1 MTNRKDLTSRVI
13 RLLKLDITTFLTSLS
28 PILSLYILGGFIDK
42 EIISVFGF
50 TYAFQFL
57 WSMFSRGLNHPI
69 FLYAFKDI
77 KNDKDKTM
85 SIVFSGCS
93 VFLLL
98 EIIAYLLFLFYAKQY
113 LILLKVPNRLIDIC
127 YIYTIY
133 AIAAIGLQVIDFMVF
148 SYYEYTDRLEQNNKL
163 GFLYALIR
171 VGGALLYVFLNKS
184 MTLHFTLQLC
194 ILILPLTSFILII
207 LLKMLSEL
215 KHYQIYFTWE
225 FLKGFKYGT
234 RDILKDILNTIG
246 NFVGT
251 RNTYLAGTA
260 TGANGSTAFQY
271 AFITTITDVQW
282 DCNHEG
288 GTLVSLDIASK
299 PIKYNRINQINDKR
313 LNTILK
319 ADIIAGYIVFGIIS
333 LLTFFIL
340 GIINHFLPITKY
352 MLFNMTF
359 DLIGMILHTP
369 HYALSSLLNA
379 LGAYRELTAIAFIS
393 VIVRILGSSIKSIY
407 AVNIGMIMGVI
418 LNFILALSLFLY
430 YKHMYKTKYKQIN

>member
-1 MTNRKDLTSRVI
+1 MINRKDLTSRVI

-57 WSMFSRGLNHPI
+57 WGMFSRGLNHPI

-77 KNDKDKTM
+77 KNDKNKTM

-93 VFLLL
+93 VFFLL
-98 EIIAYLLFLFYAKQY
+98 EVVAYLLFLFSTKQY
-113 LILLKVPNRLIDIC
+113 LILLKVPNELIDIC

-148 SYYEYTDRLEQNNKL
+148 SYYEYTGRLEQNNKL

-194 ILILPLTSFILII
+194 ILILPLTSFTLTI

-215 KHYQIYFTWE
+215 KQYKIHFTWE

-251 RNTYLAGTA
+251 RNTYLAGTTA
-260 TGANGSTAFQY
+260 GANGSTAFQY

-288 GTLVSLDIASK
+288 GTLVLLDIASES
-299 PIKYNRINQINDKR
+299 IKYNRIHQINDKR
-313 LNTILK
+313 LTTILK
-319 ADIIAGYIVFGIIS
+319 VDIIAGYIVFGMIS
-333 LLTFFIL
+333 IL
-340 GIINHFLPITKY
+340 GFLVLGTINHFLPITKY

-359 DLIGMILHTP
+359 DLIGMILYTP
-369 HYALSSLLNA
+369 HYAISSLLNA
-379 LGAYRELTAIAFIS
+379 LGVYRELTIIAFIS
-393 VIVRILGSSIKSIY
+393 VIIRIFGSSIESIY
-407 AVNIGMIMGVI
+407 AVNIGMILGVI
-418 LNFILALSLFLY
+418 LNYLLTMSLFLY
-430 YKHMYKTKYKQIN
+430 YKHKYKNPKEN